1 MFQEKVISIVCK
13 QRSSN
18 IQIAGVPE
26 KQMKQIKKKNLK
38 TINQDNFIEIKSDL
52 NAHIERAC
60 HVSDKIDQHQDIF
73 Y

>member
-1 MFQEKVISIVCK
+1 
-13 QRSSN
+13 
-18 IQIAGVPE
+18 
-26 KQMKQIKKKNLK
+26 MKQIKKKNLK

-52 NAHIERAC
+52 NAHIERAF